1 MAKRLKHIRAGLVN
15 YDYLVAV
22 PSKGDSP
29 RVRAA
34 KQAASTAAQQ
44 CMNLKNSWREL
55 ELKAAANFTA
65 RDYVITYTYDD
76 AHLPADKGQA
86 GKELQKYFRKLR
98 AARKKRG
105 QVLRYVYVT
114 EGFHAK
120 QAASFLGEDGH
131 LEDKRIHHHVL
142 LNAAGPGD
150 YDELRSLWHGGGY
163 IRIEPLDV
171 HYYRELAKYMTK
183 EAREFGKP
191 KVGERTWR
199 GSRNLRNYE
208 VEYTDIPSDSMTLA
222 PPFGAVDYESF
233 GETNPYGYAL
243 FVGARYLL
251 YDEAQPGKLSYTA
264 GRRRQ
269 AACHFPS

>member
-1 MAKRLKHIRAGLVN
+1 MAKKLKHIRAGLVN

-22 PSKGDSP
+22 AGREDSL

-44 CMNLKNSWREL
+44 YMNLKNSWREL
-55 ELKAAANFTA
+55 ELKLAANFAA
-65 RDYVITYTYDD
+65 RDYVVTLTYDD
-76 AHLPADKGQA
+76 DHLPPDKQA
-86 GKELQKYFRKLR
+86 AGREFQKFIRKLR
-98 AARKKRG
+98 AARRRRMDT
-105 QVLRYVYVT
+105 LCYVFVT
-114 EGFHAK
+114 EGFHRK
-120 QAASFLGEDGH
+120 AASSFLLEDGH
-131 LEDKRIHHHVL
+131 LEDCRIHHHAVFSR
-142 LNAAGPGD
+142 AGPGD

-183 EAREFGKP
+183 EAREFGRP

-199 GSRNLRNYE
+199 ASRNLKSYE

-233 GETNPYGYAL
+233 GEANPYGYAM

-251 YDEAQPGKLSYTA
+251 YQEPDPGLSYTE
-264 GRRRQ
+264 GRRRPLS
-269 AACHFPS
+269 HFQP

>member
-15 YDYLVAV
+15 YDYLIAV
-22 PSKGDSP
+22 PAKGDSP

-34 KQAASTAAQQ
+34 KRAASSAAQQ
-44 CMNLKNSWREL
+44 YMNLKNSWREL
-55 ELKAAANFTA
+55 ELKLAANFGSKDHVVTF
-65 RDYVITYTYDD
+65 TYDD
-76 AHLPADKGQA
+76 NHLPADKEEA
-86 GKELQKYFRKLR
+86 GKEFQKFVRKLR
-98 AARKKRG
+98 GVRRRR
-105 QVLRYVYVT
+105 LDDLLYVYVT
-114 EGFHAK
+114 EGFHSKSAY
-120 QAASFLGEDGH
+120 SFLLEDGH
-131 LEDKRIHHHVL
+131 LEDRRLHHHVV
-142 LNAAGPGD
+142 LNWTGPGD

-183 EAREFGKP
+183 EAREFGRP

-199 GSRNLRNYE
+199 ASRNLKSYE

-233 GETNPYGYAL
+233 GEANPYGYAM

-251 YDEAQPGKLSYTA
+251 YKEVDPGLSYTE
-264 GRRRQ
+264 GRRRPPLS
-269 AACHFPS
+269 HFQP